1 MRGHSGIIH
10 ISHSIM
16 EFISPTHMDKM
27 IIFWKIFF
35 YNPAREKNAKP
46 LFELYT
52 EWLAKHTR
60 GQLKEMFAV

>member
-1 MRGHSGIIH
+1 
-10 ISHSIM
+10 M
-16 EFISPTHMDKM
+16 EFISPTHMDKI

-35 YNPAREKNAKP
+35 YNLAREKNAKP